1 MVINVYECYFK
12 ADGVFSD
19 VQRNGALVM
28 LTSDSESGC
37 ISYRVAVT
45 FFPHRTPEDF
55 SVSYDAY
62 FEKVLYQGKGR
73 RSKKKETLFLE
84 QLRETIDEIAKEDGV
99 SVLWNEPLTE
109 EKRA

>member
-1 MVINVYECYFK
+1 MVTNVYKCYFK
-12 ADGVFSD
+12 ANGVFSD
-19 VQRNGALVM
+19 VQRKGALVM

-37 ISYRVAVT
+37 ISYRAAVT

-73 RSKKKETLFLE
+73 RSKKKEILFLE
-84 QLRETIDEIAKEDGV
+84 HLRDTIDEIAKEHGAL
-99 SVLWNEPLTE
+99 VLWNEPLTE
-109 EKRA
+109 EQT